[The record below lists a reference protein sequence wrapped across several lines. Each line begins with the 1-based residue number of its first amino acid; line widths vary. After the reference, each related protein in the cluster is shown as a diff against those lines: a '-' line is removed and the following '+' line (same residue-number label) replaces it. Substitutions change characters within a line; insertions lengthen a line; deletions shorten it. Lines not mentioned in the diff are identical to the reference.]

1 MTTHPDPF
9 ASDDESRSPAEA
21 RVSAGFDA
29 GVSGRTNSSFET
41 APNKIAFGPESP
53 NLTALDAALVKLA
66 AAEQLARQ
74 SEAARVAALA
84 ELDGV
89 ARLEAETE
97 LSRRSTK
104 RAAEDSLSFRAA
116 RAEAAVMLHL
126 SEQTVAFH
134 LTRAATLTHSY
145 QETFGSLASGEI
157 TIQHA
162 NAIVDAGHI
171 IGSPGQD
178 DTAEVARNR
187 AEYEAQVLEF
197 AVAVT
202 PQQLR
207 PIARRIAE
215 IYALEDL
222 DSRYDRAKHD
232 RRVWITE
239 RENGLVELCALLPAH
254 TGKAAFSRLTQMSK
268 RWQSIDSQIARE
280 ANGLRDR
287 LLAGSGTPAEAP
299 VKAQADANA
308 ALLVPYSPL
317 ATDLPQRT
325 LDEFRADLF
334 SDLLLNGT
342 GDTATGGIGT
352 GIAGV
357 VQIIAHADQIDH
369 PTNAAIAENTRGS
382 GEYVVHPLPEMEG
395 YGPIPVAMAQD
406 IAAHGGTWNK
416 VTVNMATG
424 TILSVENYR
433 PSEAIRR
440 FLTARDQHCR
450 FPGCRVPVHRCDFD
464 HTVDAALGGETSTT
478 NLGALCRG
486 HHMLKHHS
494 GWGVKQQLNGDYDW
508 TSPTGR
514 TSTTTPI
521 SRVLFRPVESSESDR
536 PIPKPKGRTPS
547 KPRFEGIAPRSTGK
561 DGAPHPF

>member
-1 MTTHPDPF
+1 MTTNPAPF
-9 ASDDESRSPAEA
+9 ASADEPCSPAEA
-21 RVSAGFDA
+21 GAGTGFDA
-29 GVSGRTNSSFET
+29 RDSNLPDGHSKT
-41 APNKIAFGPESP
+41 APNRIAFGTESP
-53 NLTALDAALVKLA
+53 NLPALDAALVALA
-66 AAEQLARQ
+66 AAEQLTRQ
-74 SEAARVAALA
+74 GEAARVAALA

-97 LSRRSTK
+97 LSRRSTQ
-104 RAAEDSLSFRAA
+104 RAAEDTLSFRTA

-134 LTRAATLTHSY
+134 IARAATLARSY
-145 QETFGSLASGEI
+145 QDTCASLTSGEI
-157 TIQHA
+157 NIQHA
-162 NAIVDAGHI
+162 NAIVDAGRI

-178 DTAEVARNR
+178 DSAEIAQNR

-202 PQQLR
+202 SQQLR

-222 DSRYDRAKHD
+222 DTRYERAKKD
-232 RRVWITE
+232 RKVWITE

-254 TGKAAFSRLTQMSK
+254 KGKAAYSRLTQMSK
-268 RWQSIDSQIARE
+268 RGQSIDSQVSRE
-280 ANGLRDR
+280 ANALRDR
-287 LLAGSGTPAEAP
+287 LLDKTGAVGKAEVGTRAS
-299 VKAQADANA
+299 
-308 ALLVPYSPL
+308 LWVPFSPL

-342 GDTATGGIGT
+342 GDTATGGMGT
-352 GIAGV
+352 GISGI
-357 VQIIAHADQIDH
+357 VQIITHVEHLEDPAD
-369 PTNAAIAENTRGS
+369 TAASDDNPKPDKGA
-382 GEYVVHPLPEMEG
+382 YQPLPEMEG
-395 YGPIPVAMAQD
+395 YGPIPVAMARD
-406 IAAHGGTWNK
+406 IAADSGTWNK
-416 VTVNMATG
+416 ISVNIASG
-424 TILSVENYR
+424 TILSVDNYR

-486 HHMLKHHS
+486 HHILKHHS
-494 GWGVKQQLNGDYDW
+494 GWGVEQRLNGDYNW

-514 TSTTTPI
+514 TSTTTPT
-521 SRVLFRPVESSESDR
+521 SRVLFRPSESR
-536 PIPKPKGRTPS
+536 GPERRTPKPKGKALPTP
-547 KPRFEGIAPRSTGK
+547 KFEGTAPPSTA
-561 DGAPHPF
+561 DNGAPHPF